1 MPAFSEV
8 ERAVPARC
16 SPSPAP
22 HTQISP
28 AQPVSTIAQ
37 THIRVSFP
45 VIMVKGQ
52 RVVCINDTF
61 NEFIRAIYK
70 QLPVKGVTYTIRE
83 VFLGREKVVK
93 GGDSATVGL
102 LLVELNNPPD
112 PFHAGKQELG
122 FTSERF
128 APLEEIPAEE
138 AVAENEDELVGAGGK
153 KGAGFLYGNN

>member
-1 MPAFSEV
+1 
-8 ERAVPARC
+8 
-16 SPSPAP
+16 
-22 HTQISP
+22 
-28 AQPVSTIAQ
+28 
-37 THIRVSFP
+37 
-45 VIMVKGQ
+45 MVKGQ

-102 LLVELNNPPD
+102 LLTELTNPPD

-128 APLEEIPAEE
+128 APLEEVPAEE
-138 AVAENEDELVGAGGK
+138 AVAENEEELVGSGSGG
-153 KGAGFLYGNN
+153 KGAGFLFGQN